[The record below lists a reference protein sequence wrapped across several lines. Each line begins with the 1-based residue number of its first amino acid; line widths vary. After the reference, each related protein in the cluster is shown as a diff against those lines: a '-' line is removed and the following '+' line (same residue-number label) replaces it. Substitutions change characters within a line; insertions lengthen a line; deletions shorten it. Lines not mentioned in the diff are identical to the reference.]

1 MIVFLGS
8 NSPDSVTGKTCSLR
22 GSRDISLAII
32 RETKCKEFFE
42 DGISK
47 NKHKNRGLKLV
58 KIILGK
64 RREVRGYSSIDLS
77 KD

>member
-1 MIVFLGS
+1 MLA
-8 NSPDSVTGKTCSLR
+8 
-22 GSRDISLAII
+22 SREQRYFIGAII

-64 RREVRGYSSIDLS
+64 GREVRRYSSIDLS

>member
-1 MIVFLGS
+1 MLA
-8 NSPDSVTGKTCSLR
+8 
-22 GSRDISLAII
+22 SREQRYFIGAII
-32 RETKCKEFFE
+32 RETKCKE

-64 RREVRGYSSIDLS
+64 GREVRGYSSIDLS